1 MKEEKNN
8 IIAIRLKEL
17 RENLNLSQE
26 EFSKKVNLSNQTI
39 CNYENG
45 RKIPTIDIVFNIA
58 ETFNVSIDWLCGR
71 TEEKDVSF
79 KGIESLQFKTY
90 SDVIKCLLKLPDLSI
105 KEDIAWGEYDYI
117 NPNYLNVG
125 CEPHRE
131 KVQNTRKVYTLLL
144 TNEEIQKELYQ
155 LKYISDLDSNVVKEK
170 DKQKLIN
177 SYIEDDFNKMI
188 SKNDSDLFF
197 KVGKDSSWKVAS
209 YDNFRQDYDI
219 QTETNEPLYNL
230 KRDIQDEQI
239 DDSYVSDSDKK
250 EILEITADD
259 LPF

>member
-71 TEEKDVSF
+71 VEEKEVSF
-79 KGIESLQFKTY
+79 NGIESMEFKTY
-90 SDVIKCLLKLPDLSI
+90 SDIIKCLLKFPDLRI
-105 KEDIAWGEYDYI
+105 KEDMVWGKDKIEDI
-117 NPNYLNVG
+117 NGFP
-125 CEPHRE
+125 EEIR
-131 KVQNTRKVYTLLL
+131 KTRKVYTLLFE
-144 TNEEIQKELYQ
+144 NEELQKELYQ
-155 LKYISDLDSNVVKEK
+155 MKYILELDNNVVKEK

-177 SYIEDDFNKMI
+177 AYVKDDFNKVI
-188 SKNDSDLFF
+188 SEKDNEEFITYNFTLRDEKWEDAYYDEFLKTYEVKTELEQSFIYDLIE
-197 KVGKDSSWKVAS
+197 
-209 YDNFRQDYDI
+209 Y
-219 QTETNEPLYNL
+219 
-230 KRDIQDEQI
+230 
-239 DDSYVSDSDKK
+239 
-250 EILEITADD
+250 